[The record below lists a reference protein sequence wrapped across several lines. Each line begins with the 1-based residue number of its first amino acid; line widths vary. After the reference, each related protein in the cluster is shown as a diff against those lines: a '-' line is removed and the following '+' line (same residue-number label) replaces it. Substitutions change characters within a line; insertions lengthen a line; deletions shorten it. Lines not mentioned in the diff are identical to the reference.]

1 MTAMK
6 KINNLLVCLDLTD
19 MDDTLIRYANYAAE
33 MFNPDKIIF
42 YHVMDSYEMP
52 DFLFEDDDF
61 DELKKPVDELIKEE
75 LDEKVKT
82 GFSGEVKHEVIL
94 ESGMTV
100 ETIIHYVRKNNV
112 DLTLMGKKIGYT
124 GQGDVVKSVIGLI
137 SSSILLIS
145 ETTQHQINKIMVR
158 TNFERPSQMAF
169 QMAERLAESVD
180 ASLEFHH
187 VYKFPYNYYPDQS
200 AANLKLVR
208 KKLEPYLSKAFN
220 KFVKKYKIPADIPF
234 KYSLDVDGDE
244 AQSLYKYAIKSGCDL
259 VVTGSRIKS
268 KLANIM
274 TDSTSKKLAEAGK
287 NIPVLIV
294 KDTKDSIGF
303 LKALFD

>member
-1 MTAMK
+1 
-6 KINNLLVCLDLTD
+6 
-19 MDDTLIRYANYAAE
+19 MDDTLINYANFAAE
-33 MFNPDKIIF
+33 MFNPRKIIF

-52 DFLFEDDDF
+52 DFLFDDDEL
-61 DELKKPVDELIKEE
+61 DELKKPVDEVIKEE
-75 LDEKVKT
+75 LDEKVKN
-82 GFSGEVKHEVIL
+82 GFSADVEHEVVL

-100 ETIIHYVRKNNV
+100 ESIIHYVRKNNV
-112 DLTLMGKKIGYT
+112 DLSVMGKKIGYV
-124 GQGDVVKSVIGLI
+124 GEGGVVKSVIGLI
-137 SSSILLIS
+137 SASVLLIS

-158 TNFERPSQMAF
+158 TNFEHPSHMAYK
-169 QMAERLAESVD
+169 MAERLAESAD

-208 KKLEPYLSKAFN
+208 KKLEPFLNKEFN
-220 KFVKKYKIPADIPF
+220 KFTKKYKIPEEIPF
-234 KYSLDVDGDE
+234 RYSLDVDGDE
-244 AQSLYKYAIKSGCDL
+244 AQSLYKYAIKSHCDL
-259 VVTGSRIKS
+259 LVTGSKIKS

-274 TDSTSKKLAEAGK
+274 TDSTSKKLAESGK

-294 KDTKDSIGF
+294 KDTKHSIGF